1 MEPSLQPAVLR
12 RVGRLALGLVLMAA
26 FRKEPSMEGEDL
38 LPLLRKL
45 QSVSDPTEAEHRA
58 LAGLRPTIKMLDAQE
73 DIVREGERP
82 SIVCLILE
90 GFACRYA
97 TVPSGR
103 RQILSFHIP
112 GDIPDL
118 QSLFIKVMDH
128 NLAVLVPTK
137 VALIPH
143 DAMRSLIDRNHRIA
157 HLLWRDSLVDAAI
170 FRKWIVGMGRRTAY
184 ARFAHLV
191 CEFAMRMDAVGLM
204 KANVCAMPFTQAD
217 IADALGLSNVHVS
230 RVLGRLRKQGL
241 FTWQDGVLTIKHW
254 PRLQKAAEFD
264 PSYLQLDSVVGS
276 DGLGSR

>member
-1 MEPSLQPAVLR
+1 
-12 RVGRLALGLVLMAA
+12 
-26 FRKEPSMEGEDL
+26 MEGEDL

-45 QSVSDPTEAEHRA
+45 ESIGDPSEAEHQA
-58 LAGLRPTIKMLDAQE
+58 LASLRPTIKMFGARE

-97 TVPSGR
+97 MVPSGR
-103 RQILSFHIP
+103 RQIMSLHIP

-128 NLAVLVPTK
+128 TLATLVPTK
-137 VALIPH
+137 VALISH
-143 DAMRSLIDRNHRIA
+143 EAMRGLIDRNHRIA

-170 FRKWIVGMGRRTAY
+170 FRKWIVGIGRRSAY

-191 CEFAMRMDAVGLM
+191 CEFAMRMHAVGLM
-204 KANVCAMPFTQAD
+204 EANMCVMPFTQAD

-241 FTWQDGVLTIKHW
+241 FTWQDGVLTIKNW
-254 PRLQKAAEFD
+254 KRLQKAAEFD

-276 DGLGSR
+276 DGLGSRY

>member
-1 MEPSLQPAVLR
+1 M
-12 RVGRLALGLVLMAA
+12 
-26 FRKEPSMEGEDL
+26 KGEDL

-45 QSVSDPTEAEHRA
+45 HSIGDPTEAEQQA
-58 LAGLRPTIKMLDAQE
+58 LAELRPTIKMLDGQE

-82 SIVCLILE
+82 TVVCLILE
-90 GFACRYA
+90 GFACRYS
-97 TVPSGR
+97 TVSSGR
-103 RQILSFHIP
+103 RQIMSLHIP

-118 QSLFIKVMDH
+118 QGLFIKVMDH
-128 NLAVLVPTK
+128 NLATLVPSK

-143 DAMRSLIDRNHRIA
+143 DAMRGLIDRNNRIA

-170 FRKWIVGMGRRTAY
+170 FRKWIVGIGRRSAF

-204 KANVCAMPFTQAD
+204 ESGVCAMPFTQAD

-230 RVLGRLRKQGL
+230 RVLSQLRKQGL
-241 FTWQDGVLTIKHW
+241 FTWQDGVLTIKNW
-254 PRLQKAAEFD
+254 KRLQEAAEFD

-276 DGLGSR
+276 DGLGSW

>member
-1 MEPSLQPAVLR
+1 
-12 RVGRLALGLVLMAA
+12 
-26 FRKEPSMEGEDL
+26 MEGEDL
-38 LPLLRKL
+38 VPLLRKL
-45 QSVSDPTEAEHRA
+45 QSIGDPTQAEHRA
-58 LAGLRPTIKMLDAQE
+58 LADLPMTIKVFDAQE

-82 SIVCLILE
+82 SVVCLVLE
-90 GFACRYA
+90 GFACRYS

-103 RQILSFHIP
+103 RQIMSLHIP

-128 NLAVLVPTK
+128 TLGTLVPTK
-137 VALIPH
+137 VALISH
-143 DAMRSLIDRNHRIA
+143 DAMRKLIDRNNRIA

-170 FRKWIVGMGRRTAY
+170 FRKWIVGIGRRSAY

-191 CEFAMRMDAVGLM
+191 CEFAMRMQAIGLM
-204 KANVCAMPFTQAD
+204 DSNVCAMPFTQAD

-241 FTWQDGVLTIKHW
+241 FTWQDGVLTIKNW
-254 PRLQKAAEFD
+254 ERLQKAAEFD

>member
-1 MEPSLQPAVLR
+1 MQ
-12 RVGRLALGLVLMAA
+12 
-26 FRKEPSMEGEDL
+26 GEDL

-45 QSVSDPTEAEHRA
+45 QSIGDPTDAERRA
-58 LAGLRPTIKMLDAQE
+58 FAELRPTIKVLDAQA

-103 RQILSFHIP
+103 RQILSLHIP
-112 GDIPDL
+112 GDIPDM

-128 NLAVLVPTK
+128 NLATLVPTK

-143 DAMRSLIDRNHRIA
+143 DAMRNLIDRNHRVA
-157 HLLWRDSLVDAAI
+157 HLLWRDTLVDAAI
-170 FRKWIVGMGRRTAY
+170 FRKWIVGIGRRSAY

-191 CEFAMRMDAVGLM
+191 CEFVMRMEAVGLM
-204 KANVCAMPFTQAD
+204 EKDVCAMPFTQAD
-217 IADALGLSNVHVS
+217 IADALGLSSVHVS
-230 RVLGRLRKQGL
+230 RVLSRLRKEGL
-241 FTWQDGVLTIKHW
+241 FTWSDGVLTIKNW
-254 PRLQKAAEFD
+254 SRLQKAAEFD

>member
-1 MEPSLQPAVLR
+1 MQ
-12 RVGRLALGLVLMAA
+12 GD
-26 FRKEPSMEGEDL
+26 DL

-45 QSVSDPTEAEHRA
+45 QSIGNPTYAEQHA
-58 LAGLRPTIKMLDAQE
+58 LAELPVTIRMLDAQE
-73 DIVREGERP
+73 DIVREGDRP
-82 SIVCLILE
+82 VIVCLILE

-137 VALIPH
+137 VALISH
-143 DAMRSLIDRNHRIA
+143 DAMRSLIDRNHQIS
-157 HLLWRDSLVDAAI
+157 HLLWRDCLVDAAI

-191 CEFAMRMDAVGLM
+191 CEFAMRMHAVGLM
-204 KANVCAMPFTQAD
+204 KGNVCAMPFTQAD

-241 FTWQDGVLTIKHW
+241 FTWQDGALTIKNW
-254 PRLQKAAEFD
+254 QRLQKAAEFD

>member
-1 MEPSLQPAVLR
+1 MRARLR
-12 RVGRLALGLVLMAA
+12 LLFFDDICKDR
-26 FRKEPSMEGEDL
+26 SMEGEDL

-45 QSVSDPTEAEHRA
+45 QSVSDPTHAEQQA
-58 LAGLRPTIKMLDAQE
+58 LASLRPTIKVLDAQE
-73 DIVREGERP
+73 DIVREGDRP
-82 SIVCLILE
+82 TIVCLILE

-103 RQILSFHIP
+103 RQILSLHIS

-128 NLAVLVPTK
+128 NLATMVPTK

-143 DAMRSLIDRNHRIA
+143 DAMRNLIDRNHRIA

-170 FRKWIVGMGRRTAY
+170 FRKWIVGIGRRSAY

-191 CEFAMRMDAVGLM
+191 CEFATRMHAVGLM
-204 KANVCAMPFTQAD
+204 EAGMCAMPFTQAD
-217 IADALGLSNVHVS
+217 IADALGLSTVHDS
-230 RVLGRLRKQGL
+230 RVLGQLRRQGL
-241 FTWQDGVLTIKHW
+241 FTWQDGVLTIKDW
-254 PRLQKAAEFD
+254 RRLQKAAEFD

-276 DGLGSR
+276 DGLGSK

>member
-1 MEPSLQPAVLR
+1 MQ
-12 RVGRLALGLVLMAA
+12 
-26 FRKEPSMEGEDL
+26 GEDL

-45 QSVSDPTEAEHRA
+45 QSIADPAVAEQRA
-58 LAGLRPTIKMLDAQE
+58 LAELRPTIKVLDAQQ
-73 DIVREGERP
+73 DIVREGDRP
-82 SIVCLILE
+82 IIVCLILE

-103 RQILSFHIP
+103 RQILSIQIP

-128 NLAVLVPTK
+128 NLATLVPTK

-143 DAMRSLIDRNHRIA
+143 DAMRNLIDRNHRIA
-157 HLLWRDSLVDAAI
+157 HMLWRDSLVDAAI
-170 FRKWIVGMGRRTAY
+170 FRKWIVGIGRRTAY

-191 CEFAMRMDAVGLM
+191 CEFATRMHAVGLM
-204 KANVCAMPFTQAD
+204 EANVCAMPFTQAE

-241 FTWQDGVLTIKHW
+241 FTWQDGVLTIKDW

-264 PSYLQLDSVVGS
+264 PSYLQLDSIVGS

>member
-1 MEPSLQPAVLR
+1 
-12 RVGRLALGLVLMAA
+12 
-26 FRKEPSMEGEDL
+26 MEGEAL

-45 QSVSDPTEAEHRA
+45 QSVSDPTEADHRA
-58 LAGLRPTIKMLDAQE
+58 LVDLRPTIKILDAHQE
-73 DIVREGERP
+73 IVREGQRP

-118 QSLFIKVMDH
+118 QALFIKVMDH
-128 NLAVLVPTK
+128 NLATLVPTK
-137 VALIPH
+137 VALVPH
-143 DAMRSLIDRNHRIA
+143 DAMRGLIDRNSRIA

-204 KANVCAMPFTQAD
+204 KANVCAMPFTQTD
-217 IADALGLSNVHVS
+217 IADALGLSSVHIN
-230 RVLGRLRKQGL
+230 RVLGRMRKQGL
-241 FTWQDGVLTIKHW
+241 FTWQDGVLTIKNW
-254 PRLQKAAEFD
+254 QRLQKDAEFD
-264 PSYLQLDSVVGS
+264 PSYLQLDSIVGS
-276 DGLGSR
+276 DGLSPSSLG

>member
-1 MEPSLQPAVLR
+1 MQS
-12 RVGRLALGLVLMAA
+12 
-26 FRKEPSMEGEDL
+26 EDL

-45 QSVSDPTEAEHRA
+45 QSIGDPTDTERQAFAE
-58 LAGLRPTIKMLDAQE
+58 LRPVIKVLDAQE
-73 DIVREGERP
+73 DIVREGQRP

-103 RQILSFHIP
+103 RQILSLHIP

-128 NLAVLVPTK
+128 NLATLVPTK
-137 VALIPH
+137 VALISH
-143 DAMRSLIDRNHRIA
+143 DAMRNLIDRNRRVA

-170 FRKWIVGMGRRTAY
+170 FRKWIVGIGRRSAY

-191 CEFAMRMDAVGLM
+191 CEFVMRMHAVGLM
-204 KANVCAMPFTQAD
+204 EKDVCAMPFTQAD
-217 IADALGLSNVHVS
+217 IADALGLSSVHVS
-230 RVLGRLRKQGL
+230 RVLGRLRKEGL
-241 FTWQDGVLTIKHW
+241 FTWSDGVLTIKNW
-254 PRLQKAAEFD
+254 SRLQKAAEFD

>member
-1 MEPSLQPAVLR
+1 MQ
-12 RVGRLALGLVLMAA
+12 
-26 FRKEPSMEGEDL
+26 GEDL

-45 QSVSDPTEAEHRA
+45 QSIGDPTDAERKA
-58 LAGLRPTIKMLDAQE
+58 FVELRPTIRVLDAQE
-73 DIVREGERP
+73 DIVREGQQP

-103 RQILSFHIP
+103 RQILSLHIP

-128 NLAVLVPTK
+128 NLATLVPTK

-143 DAMRSLIDRNHRIA
+143 AAMRNLIDRNHRVA

-170 FRKWIVGMGRRTAY
+170 FRKWIVGIGRRSAY

-191 CEFAMRMDAVGLM
+191 CEFAMRMHAVGLM
-204 KANVCAMPFTQAD
+204 EKDVCAMPFTQAD
-217 IADALGLSNVHVS
+217 IADALGLSSVHVS
-230 RVLGRLRKQGL
+230 RVLSRLRKEGL
-241 FTWQDGVLTIKHW
+241 FTWSDGVLTIRNW

>member
-1 MEPSLQPAVLR
+1 
-12 RVGRLALGLVLMAA
+12 
-26 FRKEPSMEGEDL
+26 MEGGDL

-45 QSVSDPTEAEHRA
+45 QSIADPTEAEHRA
-58 LAGLRPTIKMLDAQE
+58 LADLRPTIRVLDAQE
-73 DIVREGERP
+73 DIVREGDRP

-90 GFACRYA
+90 GFACRYT

-103 RQILSFHIP
+103 RQILSLHIP

-128 NLAVLVPTK
+128 NLATLVPTK
-137 VALIPH
+137 VALIAH
-143 DAMRSLIDRNHRIA
+143 DAMRNLIDRNHRVA

-170 FRKWIVGMGRRTAY
+170 FRRWIVGIGRRSAY

-191 CEFAMRMDAVGLM
+191 CEFAMRMHAVGLM
-204 KANVCAMPFTQAD
+204 ETDVCAMPFTQAD

-230 RVLGRLRKQGL
+230 RVLGRLRKKGL
-241 FTWQDGVLTIKHW
+241 FTWQDGVLTIKNW
-254 PRLQKAAEFD
+254 QQLQKEAEFD